1 MKNNTSCI
9 FCLKPYVKNG
19 IFEKKIILVKL
30 VFSKRKLF
38 KIKFLH
44 KKIKKQKKGEIKN
57 KKTSRFIFLLK
68 TLCKKR
74 HF

>member
-30 VFSKRKLF
+30 VFSKK
-38 KIKFLH
+38 
-44 KKIKKQKKGEIKN
+44 EIK
-57 KKTSRFIFLLK
+57 
-68 TLCKKR
+68 
-74 HF
+74 